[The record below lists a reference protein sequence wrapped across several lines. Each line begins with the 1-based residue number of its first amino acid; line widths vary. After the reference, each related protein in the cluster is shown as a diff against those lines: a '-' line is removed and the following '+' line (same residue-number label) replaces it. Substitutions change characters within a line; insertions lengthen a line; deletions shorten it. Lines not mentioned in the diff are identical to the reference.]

1 MMANNSDT
9 NQSPIPPNAIYT
21 DIPEIEQRLLAV
33 IPQVLNAG
41 YLLEDHRPL
50 PYGVRL
56 LFRQGSTAIGVNVYY
71 SKKNGHSAVF
81 DQKIAPKT
89 LNTLRRLLNP
99 MDDLTAISPFEREQ
113 SYTKWIGCDE
123 GGKGAFTG
131 PLVTA
136 AYFCDRD
143 HAAKLIDIGVLD
155 SKRLEQRT
163 LRKLAAT
170 LKKFTGRFS
179 VLELKPETYNRLWED
194 FRRQNR
200 TLNDLLAW
208 AHGKTVEKLLTK
220 QPDAIIVDQFAR
232 ADLIRS
238 RMPRNVPEVIVR
250 TKAENNI
257 AVAAASIIAANHYL
271 EALDRLSKEFGVKI
285 RPGAGASADASVKE
299 AVAKHGPEV
308 LGRLVKRHFKNV
320 LKIG

>member
-1 MMANNSDT
+1 MVDNSDST
-9 NQSPIPPNAIYT
+9 QSPIPPNAIYT
-21 DIPEIEQRLLAV
+21 DIPEIEQRLLTA

-41 YLLEDHRPL
+41 YLLEDHYTL

-56 LFRQGSTAIGVNVYY
+56 MFRKEAISIGVNVYY
-71 SKKNGHSAVF
+71 SKKNGHTTVF
-81 DQKIAPKT
+81 DKNIAPKT
-89 LNTLRRLLNP
+89 ENTLRRLLNP
-99 MDDLTAISPFEREQ
+99 IDDLTAISPFERER
-113 SYTKWIGCDE
+113 SFTKWIGCDE

-143 HAAKLIDIGVLD
+143 HAAELIDIGVLD
-155 SKRLEQRT
+155 SKRLEQQT

-170 LKKFTGRFS
+170 LKKFTGRFT

-220 QPDAIIVDQFAR
+220 QPEAVIVDQFAR

-238 RMPRNVPEVIVR
+238 RMPRNVPEMIVR
-250 TKAENNI
+250 PKAENNI
-257 AVAAASIIAANHYL
+257 AVAAASIIAANRYL
-271 EALDRLSKEFGVKI
+271 EAIDRLSKEFGVVI
-285 RPGAGASADASVKE
+285 RPGAGANADESVKE

-308 LGRLVKRHFKNV
+308 LDRLVKRHFKNV